1 SPSGF
6 FDHPPLST
14 HQWWPPPSGWVAILR
29 DTAEIITYSKTFEAS
44 DGVRSISSGKSY
56 SKA

>member
-1 SPSGF
+1 
-6 FDHPPLST
+6 
-14 HQWWPPPSGWVAILR
+14 IN
-29 DTAEIITYSKTFEAS
+29 TYSKTFEAS